1 MATSNIPVLTS
12 AALFVDTD
20 IAGTAVAVKASS
32 AVVYEIEVD
41 NTANGAASYL
51 KLWNTAQG
59 SVTVGTTVPDWVL
72 MIPASVSRTLVM
84 PAGITFGTALTVAC
98 TTAGGTTGS
107 TGPTSD
113 VTVRIVYV

>member
-12 AALFVDTD
+12 AALFTDTD

-32 AVVYEIEVD
+32 TVVYEIEVD

-51 KLWNTAQG
+51 KLWNTG
-59 SVTVGTTVPDWVL
+59 TVTVGTTVPDWVI
-72 MIPASVSRTLVM
+72 MIPASVKRTLVM
-84 PAGITFGTALTVAC
+84 PDGITFATALSVAC

-113 VTVRIVYV
+113 VAVKIVYV